1 MGKPF
6 LGWLTIFTN
15 FKHADI
21 PFLLASLYTAIY
33 AKDTQA
39 QVQISSHVFITEFIL
54 EKCEQS
60 KYPKVFG
67 LSILQIPYNG
77 IFTI

>member
-39 QVQISSHVFITEFIL
+39 QV
-54 EKCEQS
+54 
-60 KYPKVFG
+60 
-67 LSILQIPYNG
+67 
-77 IFTI
+77 

>member
-15 FKHADI
+15 FKHTDR
-21 PFLLASLYTAIY
+21 PFLLASLYTGTY

-39 QVQISSHVFITEFIL
+39 HV
-54 EKCEQS
+54 
-60 KYPKVFG
+60 
-67 LSILQIPYNG
+67 
-77 IFTI
+77 